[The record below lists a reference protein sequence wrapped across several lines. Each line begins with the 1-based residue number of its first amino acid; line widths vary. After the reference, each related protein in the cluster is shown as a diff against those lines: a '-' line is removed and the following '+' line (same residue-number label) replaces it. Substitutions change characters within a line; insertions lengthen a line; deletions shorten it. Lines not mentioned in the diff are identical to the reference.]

1 MRYRPSED
9 GGLLDLFFES
19 ASPDQFHYGDN
30 LTVGPNGHLF
40 VCEDQS
46 GEAVDNHIR
55 GIRPGGNPYAF
66 ARLTLQTELAG
77 ACFVPDRRTMF
88 VNAYSPTK
96 TIAISG
102 PFA

>member
-19 ASPDQFHYGDN
+19 ASPDQFHYGDK

-46 GEAVDNHIR
+46 GDAVDNHIR
-55 GIRPGGNPYAF
+55 GIRA
-66 ARLTLQTELAG
+66 
-77 ACFVPDRRTMF
+77 
-88 VNAYSPTK
+88 
-96 TIAISG
+96 
-102 PFA
+102 